1 MSTSEVVPKEAA
13 VSDVVAQIRATIAT
27 EELQPGARVGTE
39 RDLASQYNVTR
50 WVIRKAL
57 AELESDNTILR
68 VHGRNGG
75 IFVAR
80 EKIVRDLDRL
90 VGLPEYLRAQGLE
103 TGTTVLGTRVERA
116 EGNPARQ
123 LQVTSNDHLYVIER
137 VRFAEGIPLSVETIY
152 VPTEKY
158 PGLLDHSLVG
168 SLYDLLESRYKVK
181 RGEAVETITAIPANA
196 KQAETLQLAAGAPL
210 LAVERTA
217 LLESGEPFEHG
228 LEYYRFDRMAISVHT
243 SSPAHIER
251 QIT

>member
-1 MSTSEVVPKEAA
+1 MSEASSKEAA
-13 VSDVVAQIRATIAT
+13 VSDLVAQIRATIAA
-27 EELQPGARVGTE
+27 EEIRPGDRVGTE
-39 RDLASQYNVTR
+39 RDLAAQYGVTR

-57 AELESDNTILR
+57 TELEADNTILR

-80 EKIVRDLDRL
+80 EKIVRDLNQL

-103 TGTTVLGTRVERA
+103 TGTTILGTRVERA
-116 EGNPARQ
+116 EGNPAKQ
-123 LQVTSNDHLYVIER
+123 LQASDGDYLYVIER
-137 VRFAEGIPLSVETIY
+137 ARFADSLPLSVETIY
-152 VPTEKY
+152 VPAEKY
-158 PGLLDHSLVG
+158 PGLLDQSLVG
-168 SLYDLLESRYKVK
+168 SLYELLESRYDVK
-181 RGEAVETITAIPANA
+181 RGEAVETITAVPANA
-196 KQAETLQLAAGAPL
+196 DQAATLQLAVGAPL

-243 SSPAHIER
+243 SSPAHIKR